1 MGPHARRLFTDL
13 ATLGYCNAYARVT
26 QPNEAWF
33 QRNLAKRRSR
43 LANCEGV
50 PQEQLTYWCAIAES
64 RASMHRFIAFLVL
77 WAGLLGVGSPAF
89 ACAAAASAGDC
100 CPPGAPSGCTQALEQ
115 LDIEATVCCIT
126 AAAPSQMV
134 SAERGRELQAVQD
147 DCRSADP
154 IAIVSTSSALPDP
167 GSSPRLTVSSL
178 SSARTDA
185 RLTYLRTGRLRL

>member
-1 MGPHARRLFTDL
+1 MAAEWP
-13 ATLGYCNAYARVT
+13 
-26 QPNEAWF
+26 
-33 QRNLAKRRSR
+33 NLASHMR
-43 LANCEGV
+43 
-50 PQEQLTYWCAIAES
+50 
-64 RASMHRFIAFLVL
+64 RFIAFLVL

-100 CPPGAPSGCTQALEQ
+100 CPPGAPSGCTQAYQQ
-115 LDIEATVCCIT
+115 LDIEARICCVT

-134 SAERGRELQAVQD
+134 STERGRELQAVQD

-154 IAIVSTSSALPDP
+154 IAIVSTSSLLPDLGRP
-167 GSSPRLTVSSL
+167 ARIIVSNL